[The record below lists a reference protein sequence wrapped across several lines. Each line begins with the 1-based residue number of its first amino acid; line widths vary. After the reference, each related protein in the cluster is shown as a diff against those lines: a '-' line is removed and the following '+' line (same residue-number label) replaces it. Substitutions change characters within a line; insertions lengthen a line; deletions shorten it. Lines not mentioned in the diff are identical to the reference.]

1 MLVRVLPRCRRAF
14 ALLFTLALLTV
25 CAGAQAQTVDVF
37 GQPVAA
43 SGTAASATAAATPP
57 ATVTPPAWWIRDMP
71 DFVRTA
77 VGAWLRVQADWNA
90 RIEGFLTQWPHG
102 ASLAAWATLIAASF
116 GYGVLHAF
124 GPGHGKVVVS
134 TWLASRRARV
144 TDAVLLGSWTAIV
157 QALSAIVL
165 VLGAT
170 WFAHAGLTSV
180 IPRAA
185 SMETVS
191 YLLLCVT
198 SAWAIR
204 SRRSRDQCCE
214 DPPVVRFPRADGEA
228 SVEANGG
235 QPAQGAYL
243 RGRLASVSQTGAGN
257 TNPTFRTTAAVQP
270 MEKGAARSRLRQIAP
285 LGLAAGVR
293 PCIGAIF
300 ALVTS
305 MTVGALDAGIVAT
318 FAMAAGVATTVVLT
332 GLGSIGANRTLARVA
347 LRLRLRPARLARF
360 VAIGAIAAILLISAL
375 QLALLLGGVTTAS
388 LS

>member
-1 MLVRVLPRCRRAF
+1 MLARGLMRCRRAF
-14 ALLFTLALLTV
+14 ACWFAAWLTLALVTM

-43 SGTAASATAAATPP
+43 SGAAAAAAAASAP
-57 ATVTPPAWWIRDMP
+57 ASVATPPAWWIRDMP
-71 DFVRTA
+71 DFVRTG

-90 RIEGFLTQWPHG
+90 RIEGFLAQWPHG
-102 ASLAAWATLIAASF
+102 ASLAAWATLIAVSF

-124 GPGHGKVVVS
+124 GPGHGKVVVG

-144 TDAVLLGSWTAIV
+144 ADAVLLGSWTAIV
-157 QALSAIVL
+157 QALSAIGL
-165 VLGAT
+165 VLGAAG
-170 WFAHAGLTSV
+170 FAHAGLMSV
-180 IPRAA
+180 MPRAA
-185 SMETVS
+185 SMETIS

-204 SRRSRDQCCE
+204 SRRARDQCCE
-214 DPPVVRFPRADGEA
+214 EPPVVRFPRAAEEA
-228 SVEANGG
+228 SGG
-235 QPAQGAYL
+235 RPAQGAYL
-243 RGRLASVSQTGAGN
+243 RERLASASQAAGGK
-257 TNPTFRTTAAVQP
+257 TNSAFRATADVRSTPKAP
-270 MEKGAARSRLRQIAP
+270 ARSRLRQIGP

-305 MTVGALDAGIVAT
+305 MAVGALVAGVVAT

-332 GLGSIGANRTLARVA
+332 GLGSIGANRTLARLA
-347 LRLRLRPARLARF
+347 LRLRLRPARVGRI
-360 VAIGAIAAILLISAL
+360 VSIGAIVVILLISAL